1 MKSLKLL
8 GPLMLTV
15 ACTSP
20 EAPPRPPAATAPV
33 AVAAAPVAAP
43 AAPAVAPASAEASA
57 VQEPSTAAPTA
68 TQTPAAH
75 QVAARARGIDVSHY
89 QPTVDW
95 DRVKSSTSFVFI
107 KATDSTGVV
116 DPRFASHWSGA
127 KKAGLPR
134 GAYHFFH
141 PKHDVDQQVALFTR
155 HLKSD
160 PGELHPVVDVEEFK
174 TEYQGFTCEQLSG
187 MLQRFSQGVEKEL
200 GRKPMIYTNHQTWQM
215 SFCNHPYFVD
225 HPLWLAQYT
234 SHATEPKLPP
244 GWKRWLFW
252 QYSES
257 GTVPGIPGAVDQS
270 YFNGSAQDLMALS
283 QAQATAD

>member
-15 ACTSP
+15 ACTAQ
-20 EAPPRPPAATAPV
+20 EAKPPPSAMPSTAALAT
-33 AVAAAPVAAP
+33 
-43 AAPAVAPASAEASA
+43 
-57 VQEPSTAAPTA
+57 PSTAAPEASTA
-68 TQTPAAH
+68 APAATTEAH
-75 QVAARARGIDVSHY
+75 TVPAAQAAVARVRGIDVSHY

-95 DRVKSSTSFVFI
+95 DRVKASTSFVFI
-107 KATDSTGVV
+107 KATDSSGVV

-127 KKAGLPR
+127 KKVGLPR

-141 PKHDVDQQVALFTR
+141 PKHDVDEQVALFTR

-160 PGELHPVVDVEEFK
+160 PGELHPVVDVEEFRD
-174 TEYQGFTCEQLSG
+174 EYQAFTCEQLAG
-187 MLQRFSQGVEKEL
+187 MLQRFSQGVEKAL

-215 SFCNHPYFVD
+215 SFCDHPYFVD

-234 SHATEPKLPP
+234 NHVTEPKLPP

-257 GTVPGIPGAVDQS
+257 GTVPGISGAVDQS
-270 YFNGSAQDLMALS
+270 YFNGSVQELMALT
-283 QAQATAD
+283 QGRP

>member
-1 MKSLKLL
+1 MTSWNERLKSLKLL
-8 GPLMLTV
+8 GPVMLTV

-20 EAPPRPPAATAPV
+20 AATPPTQAT
-33 AVAAAPVAAP
+33 AP
-43 AAPAVAPASAEASA
+43 AAPPAAPSAAPVVAPA
-57 VQEPSTAAPTA
+57 A
-68 TQTPAAH
+68 TETPAAKE
-75 QVAARARGIDVSHY
+75 APARVLGIDVSHY

-95 DRVKSSTSFVFI
+95 ESVKTSVSFVFV

-116 DPRFASHWSGA
+116 DSHFTSHWSGA
-127 KKAGLPR
+127 KKVGLPR

-141 PKHDVDQQVALFTR
+141 PKYDVDKQVANFTQ

-174 TEYQGFTCEQLSG
+174 DEYQSFTCDQLAT
-187 MLQRFSQGVEKEL
+187 MLQRFSQGVEKAL

-215 SFCNHPYFVD
+215 SFCDHPYFVD

-234 SHATEPKLPP
+234 SHPTEPKLPP
-244 GWKRWLFW
+244 GWKRWSFW

-257 GTVPGIPGAVDQS
+257 GKVPGVPGAVDQS
-270 YFNGSAQDLMALS
+270 YFNGSVQDLKVLYS
-283 QAQATAD
+283 SATP